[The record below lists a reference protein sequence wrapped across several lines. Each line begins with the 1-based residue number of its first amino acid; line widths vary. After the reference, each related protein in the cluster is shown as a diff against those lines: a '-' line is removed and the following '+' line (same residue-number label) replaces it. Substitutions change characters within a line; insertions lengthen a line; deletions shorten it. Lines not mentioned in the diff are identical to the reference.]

1 MRGKAKRQTA
11 GWPARTAIFFS
22 ITAVILLS
30 AAALP
35 AAVVITDISDPVAE
49 AQFVDAV
56 DAAELSFIG
65 RESFPSLSEGV
76 AGTTPGAQ
84 VAPGV
89 PAGTLF
95 PSGSNTSLGL
105 FFQTNSLGGNPA
117 ALSPGGTLYATGP
130 FPGDG
135 RAWLGP
141 NLASNSLDIIVDPP
155 AYRGQIHAVSFAVTT
170 TGGSPVVVRLYDNE
184 NNLQGSETLTVSDS
198 SRTGIVLTGEPIFR
212 VNVWAPTGFVDVG
225 DLDLYAIP
233 EPAAAAL
240 FAALAALWAVD
251 RRRRSV
257 KLQRAPRRA
266 RPLLPTASVPR

>member
-1 MRGKAKRQTA
+1 MK
-11 GWPARTAIFFS
+11 
-22 ITAVILLS
+22 TAVFFPAAAALLS

-35 AAVVITDISDPVAE
+35 AAVVITDISEPAAE
-49 AQFVDAV
+49 AQFADAV
-56 DAAELSFIG
+56 DAAELVFIG
-65 RESFPSLSEGV
+65 RESFPSLGEGTS
-76 AGTTPGAQ
+76 GTTTGAQ
-84 VAPGV
+84 LAPGV

-117 ALSPGGTLYATGP
+117 ALNPGGTLYATGP
-130 FPGDG
+130 FPGDS

-155 AYRGQIHAVSFAVTT
+155 AYRGQIHAFSFAVAT
-170 TGGSPVVVRLYDNE
+170 TGGSPVVVRLYDSE
-184 NNLQGSETLTVSDS
+184 NNLQGSETLTLGDS
-198 SRTGIVLTGEPIFR
+198 SRTGIVLTGEPMFR

-240 FAALAALWAVD
+240 LAALAALWAI
-251 RRRRSV
+251 RRR
-257 KLQRAPRRA
+257 P
-266 RPLLPTASVPR
+266 